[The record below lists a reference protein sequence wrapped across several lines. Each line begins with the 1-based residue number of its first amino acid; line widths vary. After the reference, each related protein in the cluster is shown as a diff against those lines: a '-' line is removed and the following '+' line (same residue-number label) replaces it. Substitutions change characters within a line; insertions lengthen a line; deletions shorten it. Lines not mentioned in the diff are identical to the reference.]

1 MTGQQ
6 LAGTAGGLIGGVG
19 AITQWNRLIN
29 SQYFKDAMVH
39 AYKNNGGTLETSTR
53 NWLWKHYKG
62 VDGKKGLTIP
72 QINAIQDTM
81 WGFMFA
87 GYALKGEDVLA
98 ERTGNKARDM
108 YGDAKVMFG
117 L

>member
-1 MTGQQ
+1 
-6 LAGTAGGLIGGVG
+6 
-19 AITQWNRLIN
+19 
-29 SQYFKDAMVH
+29 
-39 AYKNNGGTLETSTR
+39 
-53 NWLWKHYKG
+53 
-62 VDGKKGLTIP
+62 
-72 QINAIQDTM
+72 M

>member
-1 MTGQQ
+1 LM
-6 LAGTAGGLIGGVG
+6 
-19 AITQWNRLIN
+19 N

-39 AYKNNGGTLETSTR
+39 AYKNKGGTLETSTR
-53 NWLWKHYKG
+53 NWLRTQYG
-62 VDGKKGLTIP
+62 TGNGKKGLSIP

-108 YGDAKVMFG
+108 YGDARVMFG